1 MIRRNFAPLRYYTAS
16 VMVTV
21 ACMMLTVVADAADDM
36 RRDASLAT
44 EMQEFVDRF
53 AAGYESG
60 DVEQMALLYLPD
72 AMIWAHNRP
81 TAIGV
86 GGIREFFALSFSRY
100 TAKVEAHVLH
110 FERRGDR
117 AVLYTLARVDLTPKA
132 DGQQPLTAWFRDLV
146 ILVQGPSG
154 WLIETNVDQPTTQ
167 ALYDADLARR
177 PFR

>member
-1 MIRRNFAPLRYYTAS
+1 MTRRKFAPIRQYTAT
-16 VMVTV
+16 VMAIA
-21 ACMMLTVVADAADDM
+21 ACMILAVVTQAADDV
-36 RRDASLAT
+36 RSDAGLAA

-60 DVEQMALLYLPD
+60 DVEQMARLYLPD

-86 GGIREFFALSFSRY
+86 DGIREFFALSFSRY
-100 TAKVEAHVLH
+100 TSKVEAHVLH
-110 FERRGDR
+110 FELRGDR

-146 ILVQGPSG
+146 ILVQSPSG